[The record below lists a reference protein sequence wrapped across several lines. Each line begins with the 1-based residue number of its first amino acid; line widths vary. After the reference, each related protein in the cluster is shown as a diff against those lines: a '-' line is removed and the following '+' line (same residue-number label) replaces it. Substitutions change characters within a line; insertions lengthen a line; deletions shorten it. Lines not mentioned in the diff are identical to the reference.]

1 MPLRDD
7 DAYMDLVQEVALDKW
22 ATWVLL
28 YEMVI
33 TDFPNESAD
42 WAATR
47 ATHLAIG
54 MEKEMYHKVREGY
67 VTQDHASANAV
78 VQQQNEE
85 PVDPALAE
93 YDEREQA
100 VYQLTDGRSFKKL
113 VADNHD
119 AIKNGEETGEI
130 LKRFGFPSLP
140 PGDRRQ
146 WVDLA
151 RIAWR
156 AADRKAQGMKEYF
169 VMTATANEFSIPHD
183 QLVDLPP
190 NPDEDDTEN
199 GIPF

>member
-1 MPLRDD
+1 
-7 DAYMDLVQEVALDKW
+7 MDLVQEVALDKW

-33 TDFPNESAD
+33 SDYPNETSEWCAV
-42 WAATR
+42 R

-54 MEKEMYHKVREGY
+54 MDKEMYHKVREGY
-67 VTQDHASANAV
+67 VTQDHANANAA
-78 VQQQNEE
+78 VQQQDQEPAEE
-85 PVDPALAE
+85 PEVDPDIAE

-119 AIKNGEETGEI
+119 AIKNGEETGQI

-156 AADRKAQGMKEYF
+156 AADRKEQGMEEYY
-169 VMTATANEFSIPHD
+169 VMTATADEFSIPHD